1 MNILLT
7 NDDGI
12 DAGGLKSLAEVF
24 KREHEVWIVAP
35 LKNKSGASSSITMDR
50 ELLIEQRAKNEYALD
65 GSPVDCVLSSVN
77 GSYLPSK
84 PDVIISGINSGPNI
98 GTDIVYSG
106 TCAAARQGAIYGIPS
121 IALSLEK
128 KTEENSY
135 KFDAL
140 AEFAL
145 KNLKNLETL
154 NNQLMMMDDQIIALE
169 NAANFGVIKATLGKA
184 MKVLNDNKITVEE
197 LEDEGEALKGIKEH
211 NIELNQ
217 VIEDELNED
226 IDDDY
231 LDNELKNCENELKN
245 EINLPQ
251 ENDEKLNKKEKNKIL
266 NEELF

>member
-24 KREHEVWIVAP
+24 KREHAVWIVAP

-121 IALSLEK
+121 IALSVEK
-128 KTEENSY
+128 KSEENSY

-145 KNLKNLETL
+145 KNLKNLLVLCSNHRNIEEGTGCEYFL
-154 NNQLMMMDDQIIALE
+154 NVNAPSEESYKGVKFTVPCYRAYGDHVQLVKKEDGLLYSNCIGGSEVKSIGSSYCDADAVREGYVSISVMYCAP
-169 NAANFGVIKATLGKA
+169 AA
-184 MKVLNDNKITVEE
+184 
-197 LEDEGEALKGIKEH
+197 DEGFCSKT
-211 NIELNQ
+211 
-217 VIEDELNED
+217 
-226 IDDDY
+226 
-231 LDNELKNCENELKN
+231 
-245 EINLPQ
+245 
-251 ENDEKLNKKEKNKIL
+251 
-266 NEELF
+266 FF